1 MLLKELVQ
9 NVKMLSVNGT
19 LDQKI
24 KNVVFDADKVTD
36 GDCFVCLLGKAVNG
50 HLYADIAIA
59 NGAKAVVCMQDV
71 ICSQVTVIKVADTRK
86 VLSQIAANFYGNPIA
101 DMSLVTVVGTNGK
114 TTTAYIIYKMLCE
127 WGYKAGLI
135 GTMYYEYDGKRLASN
150 MTTPDPMEL
159 QALFADMNAHGVDF
173 VIMELSAHAIYL
185 NKLYGNVADISVFTN
200 LSQDHLDFFETM
212 ENYKN
217 CKKSYFEKRNT
228 RLAVINVDD
237 ECGRELLNECNMP
250 TISYGLD
257 NPCDVF
263 AIDEKTTDSGCEYV
277 VNIMDD
283 ILRVNSRLCGRFNIY
298 NTLAA
303 CVVAK
308 NLGVS
313 DESIC
318 STLQTIEPPDGRFNL
333 LKRDD
338 IRYVIDFAHT
348 PDGLYNLLK
357 ECRAM
362 TKGKLITLFG
372 CGGDRDVIKR
382 PKMGRIASEMSDIV
396 VVTSDNPRTE
406 KRMSIA
412 NDILSGVKMKGYLYV
427 ELDRREAIKLAVGL
441 AQKGDTVV
449 LAGKGSENY
458 IDENNLK
465 TPYSDYAELLK
476 VVEK

>member
-1 MLLKELVQ
+1 
-9 NVKMLSVNGT
+9 
-19 LDQKI
+19 
-24 KNVVFDADKVTD
+24 
-36 GDCFVCLLGKAVNG
+36 
-50 HLYADIAIA
+50 
-59 NGAKAVVCMQDV
+59 
-71 ICSQVTVIKVADTRK
+71 
-86 VLSQIAANFYGNPIA
+86 
-101 DMSLVTVVGTNGK
+101 
-114 TTTAYIIYKMLCE
+114 
-127 WGYKAGLI
+127 
-135 GTMYYEYDGKRLASN
+135 
-150 MTTPDPMEL
+150 
-159 QALFADMNAHGVDF
+159 
-173 VIMELSAHAIYL
+173 
-185 NKLYGNVADISVFTN
+185 
-200 LSQDHLDFFETM
+200 
-212 ENYKN
+212 
-217 CKKSYFEKRNT
+217 
-228 RLAVINVDD
+228 
-237 ECGRELLNECNMP
+237 
-250 TISYGLD
+250 
-257 NPCDVF
+257 
-263 AIDEKTTDSGCEYV
+263 
-277 VNIMDD
+277 
-283 ILRVNSRLCGRFNIY
+283 FNIY